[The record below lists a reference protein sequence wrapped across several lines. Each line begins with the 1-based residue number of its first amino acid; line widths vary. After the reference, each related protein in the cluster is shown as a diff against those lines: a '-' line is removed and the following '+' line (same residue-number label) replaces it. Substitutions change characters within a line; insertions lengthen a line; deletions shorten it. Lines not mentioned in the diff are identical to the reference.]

1 MAGWILFIAEILAL
15 RKGSRSRCGRFNKR
29 VTLANRETPTA
40 GERLQVACV
49 SEKRRGQRQLTLFWT
64 LLVGQP
70 ATQKCGDSRR
80 SGKQPLPQ
88 YRQIPRD
95 TASARQATHQG

>member
-1 MAGWILFIAEILAL
+1 MTPKGRQLFSTLLDHGKRHRARHL
-15 RKGSRSRCGRFNKR
+15 RGRFNKR

-70 ATQKCGDSRR
+70 RR
-80 SGKQPLPQ
+80 
-88 YRQIPRD
+88 RVW
-95 TASARQATHQG
+95 